1 MNKAALIESL
11 MSTFVEEVGDHVR
24 SFNHDLLALESG
36 QGDPARLLQSLFRT
50 AHNLK
55 GASRAVDVELVEKA
69 CHGLEDI
76 LARARDGERP
86 LDAEAFAILF
96 ATADAIEDAGTRLKE
111 KQSLASSPLA
121 ALISRL
127 GAFPRGVGTTR
138 VAAPLPSEPVS
149 AAPVS
154 AAPVSA
160 APVPAPVPSPA
171 APIPERR
178 DGDTL
183 RVSANKLDTVLARS
197 GELLLA
203 VRQTERRR
211 DEWATL
217 EEAALG
223 LASDFRRLQTLV
235 SPGVGTETRAAV
247 QQVAAGIDKLKDGLE
262 RAVADA
268 GTGGRGLVRTAG
280 ELDSG
285 VRSLRMV
292 PFAEAGEGLERI
304 VRDMALAAGKEVE
317 FKLVGHEVELDR
329 AVAER
334 LKDPLL
340 HLVRNAVDHGIETPA
355 ERAAAGKPPAGLI
368 TVSAA
373 LKGAQVEIAVTD
385 DGRGLDRARIRE
397 EARARG
403 LPEFAEDRDLLA
415 LVFHPGLSTARAL
428 TAVSGRG
435 VGLDVVKS
443 QVNALHGTV
452 GLESVAGAG
461 TTFALTVPLTVTLI
475 RALLVESAGRT
486 FALAT
491 TQVMGLRRLVPTEVR
506 NVGGREMLAAPQG
519 LLPLVSLATAL
530 GLSAP
535 RRERGQGGFVV
546 LVEAGTSRVAFVVD
560 ELCAEQDLVVT
571 GLGRR
576 LRRVPNVAGCALME
590 DGGIA
595 LILSAAELAES
606 ALQAPAGRP
615 LITAAAPAAG
625 RKRLL
630 VADDSVTTR
639 TLEKTILEEAGYEVS
654 LAADGHQAWRILQK
668 ETIDLVVADVEMPG
682 MDGFTLTE
690 TLRHSAALRRIP
702 VVLVTS
708 LSSDKDRARG
718 MEAGA
723 DAYIVK
729 SGFDRDALLEAV
741 GQLL

>member
-1 MNKAALIESL
+1 MNKAVLIESL
-11 MSTFVEEVGDHVR
+11 MSTFVEEVADHVR
-24 SFNHDLLALESG
+24 SFNHELLALESG
-36 QGDPARLLQSLFRT
+36 QGDPASLLQSLFRT

-55 GASRAVDVELVEKA
+55 GAARAVDVGLIESA

-86 LDAEAFAILF
+86 LDANAIKVLF
-96 ATADAIEDAGTRLKE
+96 ATADAIEDAGTRLKD

-121 ALISRL
+121 ALAFRPAPTPHGG
-127 GAFPRGVGTTR
+127 GAVPATAPPPRT
-138 VAAPLPSEPVS
+138 P
-149 AAPVS
+149 
-154 AAPVSA
+154 
-160 APVPAPVPSPA
+160 PVPAPLSTAPPSAPA
-171 APIPERR
+171 MLDRR
-178 DGDTL
+178 EGDTL

-217 EEAALG
+217 EEAVLG
-223 LASDFRRLQTLV
+223 LASDFRRLQTLL
-235 SPGVGTETRAAV
+235 SPDVATETRTAI
-247 QQVAAGIDKLKDGLE
+247 QQVGADIDKLQDGLE

-280 ELDSG
+280 ELDAG

-292 PFAEAGEGLERI
+292 PFAEAGDGLERI

-340 HLVRNAVDHGIETPA
+340 HLVRNAVDHGIETPP
-355 ERAAAGKPPAGLI
+355 ERAAAGKPPAGTI

-397 EARARG
+397 EARAKG
-403 LPEFAEDRDLLA
+403 LPVSAEDRDLLA

-452 GLESVAGAG
+452 GLESIAGAG

-475 RALLVESAGRT
+475 RALLVESAGRM

-491 TQVMGLRRLVPTEVR
+491 TQVIGLRRLMATEVR

-519 LLPLVSLATAL
+519 LLPLVSLAAAL
-530 GLSAP
+530 GLPAP
-535 RRERGQGGFVV
+535 RRDRGQGGFVV

-606 ALQAPAGRP
+606 ALQAGTGRP
-615 LITAAAPAAG
+615 LIAAAAPEVA
-625 RKRLL
+625 RRRVL

-639 TLEKTILEEAGYEVS
+639 TLEKTILEEAGYEVL

-668 ETIDLVVADVEMPG
+668 ETIDLLVADVEMPG
-682 MDGFTLTE
+682 MDGLTLTE
-690 TLRHSAALRRIP
+690 TLRHSSTLRRIP

-729 SGFDRDALLEAV
+729 SGFDRGGLLEVV

>member
-1 MNKAALIESL
+1 
-11 MSTFVEEVGDHVR
+11 MSTFVEEVADHVR

-36 QGDPARLLQSLFRT
+36 QGEPASLLQSLFRT

-55 GASRAVDVELVEKA
+55 GASRAVDVGLVESA
-69 CHGLEDI
+69 CHALEDI
-76 LARARDGERP
+76 LARARDGVRP
-86 LDAEAFAILF
+86 LDAEAFAMLF
-96 ATADAIEDAGTRLKE
+96 AAADAIEDAGARLKE
-111 KQSLASSPLA
+111 KQSLAASPLA
-121 ALISRL
+121 AVTARL
-127 GAFPRGVGTTR
+127 LAMVPGPDARAR
-138 VAAPLPSEPVS
+138 
-149 AAPVS
+149 
-154 AAPVSA
+154 
-160 APVPAPVPSPA
+160 PAPDPPPTAPSTPA
-171 APIPERR
+171 STAPGPAMVDRR

-183 RVSANKLDTVLARS
+183 RVSANKLDAVLARS

-203 VRQTERRR
+203 VRQTERRG
-211 DEWATL
+211 DEWTSL
-217 EEAALG
+217 EESAAG
-223 LASDFRRLQTLV
+223 LAVDFRRLNMLLA
-235 SPGVGTETRAAV
+235 PGAAAETRAAV
-247 QQVAAGIDKLKDGLE
+247 QQVGAGIDKLQDGLE
-262 RAVADA
+262 RVVADA
-268 GTGGRGLVRTAG
+268 GIGGRALVRTAG
-280 ELDSG
+280 DLDSG

-292 PFAEAGEGLERI
+292 PFAEAGEGLERM
-304 VRDMALAAGKEVE
+304 VRDLALAAGKEVA
-317 FKLVGHEVELDR
+317 FKLLGQEVELDR

-355 ERAAAGKPPAGLI
+355 ERAAAGKPTAGII

-385 DGRGLDRARIRE
+385 DGRGLDRTRIRE

-403 LPEFAEDRDLLA
+403 LPESAEDRDLLA
-415 LVFHPGLSTARAL
+415 LVFHPGLSTARAV

-461 TTFALTVPLTVTLI
+461 TTFALTVPLTLTLI
-475 RALLVESAGRT
+475 RALLVKSAGRT
-486 FALAT
+486 FAMAT
-491 TQVMGLRRLVPTEVR
+491 TQVMGLRRLIPQEVR
-506 NVGGREMLAAPQG
+506 NVGGREMLAVSHG
-519 LLPLVSLATAL
+519 LLPLVSLAEAL
-530 GLSAP
+530 GLVAP
-535 RRERGQGGFVV
+535 RRDHGQGGFVV

-560 ELCAEQDLVVT
+560 ELLSEQDLVVT

-576 LRRVPNVAGCALME
+576 LRRVPNVAGCALLE

-595 LILSAAELAES
+595 LILSAAELAEG
-606 ALQAPAGRP
+606 ALLAPAQRL
-615 LITAAAPAAG
+615 LIATAAPAVV

-639 TLEKTILEEAGYEVS
+639 TLEKAILEEAGYEVR

-668 ETIDLVVADVEMPG
+668 EAIDLVVADVEMPG

-690 TLRHSAALRRIP
+690 TLRHSTVLRRIP

-718 MEAGA
+718 LEAGA

-729 SGFDRDALLEAV
+729 SGFDRGRLLEAV

>member
-1 MNKAALIESL
+1 VES
-11 MSTFVEEVGDHVR
+11 
-24 SFNHDLLALESG
+24 
-36 QGDPARLLQSLFRT
+36 
-50 AHNLK
+50 
-55 GASRAVDVELVEKA
+55 A
-69 CHGLEDI
+69 CHALEDI
-76 LARARDGERP
+76 LARARDGERR
-86 LDAEAFAILF
+86 LDPEDFQLLF
-96 ATADAIEDAGTRLKE
+96 ATADAIEDAGARLKD

-121 ALISRL
+121 AVTARLI
-127 GAFPRGVGTTR
+127 AIVP
-138 VAAPLPSEPVS
+138 AA
-149 AAPVS
+149 AARR
-154 AAPVSA
+154 
-160 APVPAPVPSPA
+160 APVPAPSAPDSTPA
-171 APIPERR
+171 PAPAPAPGIVDRR

-211 DEWATL
+211 DEWTTL
-217 EEAALG
+217 EESATALAA
-223 LASDFRRLQTLV
+223 DFRRLNMVVT
-235 SPGVGTETRAAV
+235 PGAAVETRAAV
-247 QQVAAGIDKLKDGLE
+247 QQVAAGIDKLRDGLE

-268 GTGGRGLVRTAG
+268 ATGGRGLVRTAVD
-280 ELDSG
+280 LDAG

-292 PFAEAGEGLERI
+292 PFGESGDGLERA
-304 VRDMALAAGKEVE
+304 VRDLALTAGKEVA

-340 HLVRNAVDHGIETPA
+340 HLVRNAVDHGIEAPA
-355 ERAAAGKPPAGLI
+355 DRVAAGKPRAGAI
-368 TVSAA
+368 TVTAA
-373 LKGAQVEIAVTD
+373 LKGAQVEITITD
-385 DGRGLDRARIRE
+385 DGRGLDRERIRE
-397 EARARG
+397 EGRARG
-403 LPEFAEDRDLLA
+403 LPEYADDRDLLA

-428 TAVSGRG
+428 TSVSGRG

-452 GLESVAGAG
+452 ALESFAGVG

-475 RALLVESAGRT
+475 RALLVESAGRI
-486 FALAT
+486 FAMAT

-506 NVGGREMLAAPQG
+506 NVGGREMLNAIHG
-519 LLPLVSLATAL
+519 LLPLVSLSEAL
-530 GLSAP
+530 GLPAP
-535 RRERGQGGFVV
+535 RRDRGQGGFVV

-560 ELCAEQDLVVT
+560 ELLAEQDLVVT

-576 LRRVPNVAGCALME
+576 LRRVPNVAGCALLE

-606 ALQAPAGRP
+606 ALLAPARRLG
-615 LITAAAPAAG
+615 IHAAAPQAA
-625 RKRLL
+625 RKRVL

-639 TLEKTILEEAGYEVS
+639 TLEKAILEEAGYEVR

-682 MDGFTLTE
+682 MDGLTLTE
-690 TLRHSAALRRIP
+690 TLRHSTALRRIP
-702 VVLVTS
+702 VILVTS

-718 MEAGA
+718 LEVGA
-723 DAYIVK
+723 NAYIVK
-729 SGFDRDALLEAV
+729 SGFDRSTLLAAV

>member
-1 MNKAALIESL
+1 MNKTALIESL
-11 MSTFVEEVGDHVR
+11 MSTFVEEVADHVR

-36 QGDPARLLQSLFRT
+36 QGDPASLLQSLFRT

-55 GASRAVDVELVEKA
+55 GASRAVDVGLVESA

-86 LDAEAFAILF
+86 LDADAFEILF
-96 ATADAIEDAGTRLKE
+96 ATADAIQDAGTRLKD
-111 KQSLASSPLA
+111 KQSLAASPLA
-121 ALISRL
+121 ALTSRL
-127 GAFPRGVGTTR
+127 I
-138 VAAPLPSEPVS
+138 APPP
-149 AAPVS
+149 
-154 AAPVSA
+154 
-160 APVPAPVPSPA
+160 PA
-171 APIPERR
+171 AARPVTGPRPSAPADPTATAPGEATLERR

-183 RVSANKLDTVLARS
+183 RVSANKLDTVLTRS

-203 VRQTERRR
+203 VRQSERRR
-211 DEWATL
+211 DEWTTL
-217 EEAALG
+217 EDAASR
-223 LASDFRRLQTLV
+223 LAADYRRLQALL
-235 SPGVGTETRAAV
+235 SRDAAAETRAAV
-247 QQVAAGIDKLKDGLE
+247 QQVGAGIDKLKDGLE
-262 RAVADA
+262 RVVADA
-268 GTGGRGLVRTAG
+268 ASGGRGLVRTAG
-280 ELDSG
+280 DLDSG

-292 PFAEAGEGLERI
+292 PFAEAGEGLERM
-304 VRDMALAAGKEVE
+304 VRDMALAAGKEVV

-340 HLVRNAVDHGIETPA
+340 HLVRNAVDHGIEEPA
-355 ERAAAGKPPAGLI
+355 ARAAAGKPSAGTI

-403 LPEFAEDRDLLA
+403 LPESAEDRDLLA

-452 GLESVAGAG
+452 GLESVAGRG
-461 TTFALTVPLTVTLI
+461 TTFAVTVPLTVTLI
-475 RALLVESAGRT
+475 RALLVEAAGRT
-486 FALAT
+486 FAVAT
-491 TQVMGLRRLVPTEVR
+491 TQVMALRRLIPEEVR
-506 NVGGREMLAAPQG
+506 SVGGREMLAAIHG
-519 LLPLVSLATAL
+519 LLPLVSLAEAL
-530 GLSAP
+530 GLPAP
-535 RRERGQGGFVV
+535 RRDRGQGGFVV
-546 LVEAGTSRVAFVVD
+546 LMEAGTSRVAFVVD
-560 ELCAEQDLVVT
+560 ELLAEQDLVVT

-576 LRRVPNVAGCALME
+576 LRRVPNVAGCALLE

-606 ALQAPAGRP
+606 ALQGPARRP
-615 LITAAAPAAG
+615 LIGPAAPETT
-625 RKRLL
+625 RKRVL

-639 TLEKTILEEAGYEVS
+639 TLEKTILEEAGYEVR

-668 ETIDLVVADVEMPG
+668 EAIDLVVADVEMPG

-690 TLRHSAALRRIP
+690 TLRHSATLRRIP

-708 LSSDKDRARG
+708 LSTDKDRARG
-718 MEAGA
+718 LEVGA

-729 SGFDRDALLEAV
+729 SGFDRSRLLETV

>member
-1 MNKAALIESL
+1 
-11 MSTFVEEVGDHVR
+11 MSTFVEEVAEHVR
-24 SFNHDLLALESG
+24 SFNSDLLALEG
-36 QGDPARLLQSLFRT
+36 GHGDRAGLLQSLFRT

-55 GASRAVDVELVEKA
+55 GAARAVDVGDIETA

-76 LARARDGERP
+76 LARARDGGP
-86 LDAEAFAILF
+86 LEAETFRVLF
-96 ATADAIEDAGTRLKE
+96 ETADAIEEAGARLKGKVVAVPE
-111 KQSLASSPLA
+111 TQPRSTTPRSTPA
-121 ALISRL
+121 ATP
-127 GAFPRGVGTTR
+127 AAVP
-138 VAAPLPSEPVS
+138 AAPLLD
-149 AAPVS
+149 
-154 AAPVSA
+154 
-160 APVPAPVPSPA
+160 
-171 APIPERR
+171 RR
-178 DGDTL
+178 DGDGETL
-183 RVSANKLDTVLARS
+183 RVSAEKLDGVLARS

-211 DEWATL
+211 DEWTAL
-217 EEAALG
+217 EDAGTRLAA
-223 LASDFRRLQTLV
+223 DFRRMY
-235 SPGVGTETRAAV
+235 SFIAPGAAAETRAAV
-247 QQVAAGIDKLKDGLE
+247 QQVGAGIDRLKDGLE

-268 GTGGRGLVRTAG
+268 ATGGRGLVRTAG
-280 ELDSG
+280 DLDSG

-292 PFAEAGEGLERI
+292 PFAEAGQGLERI
-304 VRDMALAAGKEVE
+304 VRDLTLESGKEVV

-334 LKDPLL
+334 LKDPLM

-355 ERAAAGKPPAGLI
+355 ERAAAGKPRAGSI

-373 LKGAQVEIAVTD
+373 LKGAQVEIAIRD
-385 DGRGLDRARIRE
+385 DGRGIDRQRIRE

-403 LPEFAEDRDLLA
+403 LPESVEDRDLLA

-452 GLESVAGAG
+452 GLESDAGAG
-461 TTFALTVPLTVTLI
+461 TRFTLTVPLTITLI
-475 RALLVESAGRT
+475 RALLVRAGGRT
-486 FALAT
+486 FAVAT
-491 TQVMGLRRLVPTEVR
+491 TQVMALRRLMPSEVR
-506 NVGGREMLAAPQG
+506 NVGGREMLAAIHG
-519 LLPLVSLATAL
+519 LLPLVSLSVAL
-530 GLSAP
+530 GLPAP
-535 RRERGQGGFVV
+535 RRDRGQGGFVV

-560 ELCAEQDLVVT
+560 ELLAEQDLVVT

-576 LRRVPNVAGCALME
+576 LRRVANFAGCALLE
-590 DGGIA
+590 DGDIA

-606 ALQAPAGRP
+606 ALQAPARAA
-615 LITAAAPAAG
+615 LIATAAREVA
-625 RKRLL
+625 RKRIL

-639 TLEKTILEEAGYEVS
+639 TLEKAILEEAGYEVR

-682 MDGFTLTE
+682 MDGFTLTA
-690 TLRHSAALRRIP
+690 TLRHSTALRRIP

-718 MEAGA
+718 LEAGA
-723 DAYIVK
+723 SAYIVK
-729 SGFDRDALLEAV
+729 SGFDRKSLLEAV

>member
-1 MNKAALIESL
+1 MNKSALIESL
-11 MSTFVEEVGDHVR
+11 MSTFVEEVADHVR

-36 QGDPARLLQSLFRT
+36 QGDPASLLQSLFRT

-55 GASRAVDVELVEKA
+55 GASRAVDVDLVEKA

-127 GAFPRGVGTTR
+127 SAFPRGVGATR
-138 VAAPLPSEPVS
+138 AAAPPPS
-149 AAPVS
+149 APVS

-160 APVPAPVPSPA
+160 VPVSAPASAPVPVP

-178 DGDTL
+178 EGDTL

-235 SPGVGTETRAAV
+235 SPGGGTETRAAV

-262 RAVADA
+262 RAVAEA

-292 PFAEAGEGLERI
+292 PFAEAGDGLERI

-340 HLVRNAVDHGIETPA
+340 HLVRNAVDHGIEAPP

-368 TVSAA
+368 TVSAS

-403 LPEFAEDRDLLA
+403 LPEFADDRDLLA

-428 TAVSGRG
+428 TTVSGRG

-452 GLESVAGAG
+452 GLESVAGTG

-519 LLPLVSLATAL
+519 LLPLVSLAAAL
-530 GLSAP
+530 GLPAP

-576 LRRVPNVAGCALME
+576 LRRVPNVAGCALVE

-615 LITAAAPAAG
+615 LVTAAAPEVVRQAPPGGGRLRHDAHPGEDDPRRSGLRGLPRRGRPPGLADPPEGDDRPGRGGRRDAG
-625 RKRLL
+625 HGRHHAHGD
-630 VADDSVTTR
+630 VAP
-639 TLEKTILEEAGYEVS
+639 LGGA
-654 LAADGHQAWRILQK
+654 AADPGRPGHVALFRQGSRARAWRRAP
-668 ETIDLVVADVEMPG
+668 TP
-682 MDGFTLTE
+682 
-690 TLRHSAALRRIP
+690 
-702 VVLVTS
+702 TS
-708 LSSDKDRARG
+708 
-718 MEAGA
+718 
-723 DAYIVK
+723 
-729 SGFDRDALLEAV
+729 
-741 GQLL
+741 

>member
-1 MNKAALIESL
+1 
-11 MSTFVEEVGDHVR
+11 
-24 SFNHDLLALESG
+24 
-36 QGDPARLLQSLFRT
+36 
-50 AHNLK
+50 
-55 GASRAVDVELVEKA
+55 VDVGLVESA

-76 LARARDGERP
+76 LARARDGEKA
-86 LDAEAFAILF
+86 LDADAFQILF
-96 ATADAIEDAGTRLKE
+96 ATADAIQDAGARLKE
-111 KQSLASSPLA
+111 KQSLSGSPLA
-121 ALISRL
+121 ALIPRL
-127 GAFPRGVGTTR
+127 IA
-138 VAAPLPSEPVS
+138 AAPGAGERRVP
-149 AAPVS
+149 AAPPS
-154 AAPVSA
+154 AP
-160 APVPAPVPSPA
+160 PVPSGTAPDPA
-171 APIPERR
+171 MLDRR

-183 RVSANKLDTVLARS
+183 RVSVNKLDTVLARS

-211 DEWATL
+211 DEWTTL
-217 EEAALG
+217 EDAASV
-223 LASDFRRLQTLV
+223 LAADFRRLQALIF
-235 SPGVGTETRAAV
+235 PGTAPDTRAAV
-247 QQVAAGIDKLKDGLE
+247 QQVGAGIDKLKDGLE

-292 PFAEAGEGLERI
+292 PFAEAGEGLERM

-334 LKDPLL
+334 LKDPLV
-340 HLVRNAVDHGIETPA
+340 HLVRNAVDHGIEAPP
-355 ERAAAGKPPAGLI
+355 ERAAAGKPPAGRI

-403 LPEFAEDRDLLA
+403 LPESAEDRDLLA

-461 TTFALTVPLTVTLI
+461 TTFALTVPLTLTLI
-475 RALLVESAGRT
+475 RALLVQSAGRT

-491 TQVMGLRRLVPTEVR
+491 TQVMGLRRLMPQEVR
-506 NVGGREMLAAPQG
+506 NVGGREMLAATAG
-519 LLPLVSLATAL
+519 LLPLVSLAEAL
-530 GLSAP
+530 GLPAP
-535 RRERGQGGFVV
+535 RRDRGQGGFVV

-560 ELCAEQDLVVT
+560 ELLAEQDLVVT

-576 LRRVPNVAGCALME
+576 LRRVPNVAGCALLE

-606 ALQAPAGRP
+606 ALQAPARRL
-615 LITAAAPAAG
+615 LIPAAG
-625 RKRLL
+625 APATRRRLL

-639 TLEKTILEEAGYEVS
+639 TMEKAILEEAGYEVR

-668 ETIDLVVADVEMPG
+668 EAIDLVVADVEMPG

-708 LSSDKDRARG
+708 RSTDKDRARG
-718 MEAGA
+718 LEVGA
-723 DAYIVK
+723 NAYIVK
-729 SGFDRDALLEAV
+729 SGFDRSRLLEAV